1 MRYVNLSSILAFT
14 KISSTLAEKFPT
26 WDSFIENKIL
36 LKHEVSTSS
45 DTTANKWELIKSLFQ
60 QYVEKICIIVK
71 IVFYYY

>member
-45 DTTANKWELIKSLFQ
+45 DTTANKWELIKY
-60 QYVEKICIIVK
+60 YVEKICIIVK
-71 IVFYYY
+71 IVFYYC